1 MSEANTG
8 DVSDGEQPAAGEPER
23 SRPRL
28 RGFVLL
34 PALLLGATGV
44 VYATWYL
51 LPEFLEGGDPNTIP
65 VFLIYLVLG
74 FVAGAFPGVVVGVCT
89 LAGISLAHGIRPG
102 LPAELVGIALSAGS
116 ATALVLL
123 AFLPYYG
130 IDQLWLHVLL
140 TALVPAALCRYAAR

>member
-1 MSEANTG
+1 MLFRS
-8 DVSDGEQPAAGEPER
+8 SPATTEIYTTTDTLSLHDA
-23 SRPRL
+23 
-28 RGFVLL
+28 L
-34 PALLLGATGV
+34 P
-44 VYATWYL
+44 
-51 LPEFLEGGDPNTIP
+51 I
-65 VFLIYLVLG
+65 
-74 FVAGAFPGVVVGVCT
+74 FPGVVVGICT
-89 LAGISLAHGIRPG
+89 LAGISLAHAIRPG